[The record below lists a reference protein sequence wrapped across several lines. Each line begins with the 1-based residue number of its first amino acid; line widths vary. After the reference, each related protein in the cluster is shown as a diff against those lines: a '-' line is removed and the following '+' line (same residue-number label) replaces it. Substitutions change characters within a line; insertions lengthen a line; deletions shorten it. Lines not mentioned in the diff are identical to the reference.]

1 MPVTIKANSG
11 GGSVT
16 LDAGTTS
23 TDTTLTL
30 PSTTGTVLAPASGIL
45 PAANGG
51 TGLAAPGTSGNALVS
66 NGTAWTSAAVPSP
79 AALSTATGSAPSYSA
94 RAWVNFDGT
103 TATPSTI
110 RGSGNVSSVT
120 KSGTGAYTVNLT
132 TALPDTN
139 GVGTSMAS
147 LSSYAQSQAGYLTST
162 SAFSIGTAANGTAY
176 DQSIVQVM
184 IIR

>member
-30 PSTTGTVLAPASGIL
+30 PNITGTVLAPAGGVL

-51 TGLAAPGTSGNALVS
+51 TGLSSPGTSGNVLTS
-66 NGTAWTSAAVPSP
+66 DGTAWTSAVNTV

-120 KSGTGAYTVNLT
+120 KSGTGAYTVNLS

-139 GVGTSMAS
+139 GAGTSMCS